1 MTLAARLQTSRRSTT
16 IAMDVPITHPRGR
29 SVAVAVQS
37 DIYPGAGSYDREGE
51 QWSVPVN
58 VIVTKVTKVGGQ
70 LISVG
75 AGLRYW
81 ADSPESGPE
90 GLGLRLVFTLLF
102 PK

>member
-58 VIVTKVTKVGGQ
+58 ANASKLKRFGNQLVSFGGG
-70 LISVG
+70 V
-75 AGLRYW
+75 RYW
-81 ADSPESGPE
+81 LDSPDSGAE
-90 GLGLRLVFTLLF
+90 GLGLRLTVTLLF
-102 PK
+102 PR